1 MTFMNTLKEN
11 AEVAGAM
18 LLVQGTLKDATFIAN
33 KHRADCRYP
42 HV

>member
-18 LLVQGTLKDATFIAN
+18 LLVQGKLKEFDIAF
-33 KHRADCRYP
+33 KTAIR
-42 HV
+42 VSLLSL